1 MIFPDN
7 IVDFLIDDKPEDVF
21 RCVNEVAYS
30 DLDNLDKY
38 SIHNQIVSFVN
49 NRQFVEKLNKLNDVN
64 IMKLITHLD
73 DNIVILLA
81 NYLNEYTCNSIV
93 SSNIISKYSDNIYTS
108 NMFCIML
115 FKASCNI
122 DFCLYKQYDFL
133 KSYVNITTIIKK
145 LKTIYKILLTEKTII
160 KLFHKNIFEKYQ
172 DIITKIDSIYKNNRN
187 ELTLSRLK
195 ILIDNISSIYRKN
208 VRYYREQHLFNS
220 VILHTNLDLFHVNIE
235 SVNKKQKHIVTKFAD
250 LYI

>member
-7 IVDFLIDDKPEDVF
+7 IVDFLIDDNHEDVF
-21 RCVNEVAYS
+21 RCVNEVAS
-30 DLDNLDKY
+30 CHLDDLDKY

-49 NRQFVEKLNKLNDVN
+49 NKQFVEKLNKLNNAD
-64 IMKLITHLD
+64 IMKLITHMD
-73 DNIVILLA
+73 DNIVILLV
-81 NYLNEYTCNSIV
+81 NYMDEYTCNSIV
-93 SSNIISKYSDNIYTS
+93 SSNIISKYSENIYTS

-133 KSYVNITTIIKK
+133 KSYVNITTIIGN
-145 LKTIYKILLTEKTII
+145 LKTIYKILLTENTIM
-160 KLFHKNIFEKYQ
+160 KLFHKNIFVGYQ
-172 DIITKIDSIYKNNRN
+172 DIITKIDNIYRKNRN

-195 ILIDNISSIYRKN
+195 TLIDNLLGIYRKN
-208 VRYYREQHLFNS
+208 VRYYKEQYLFN
-220 VILHTNLDLFHVNIE
+220 TNLDLIEINIE
-235 SVNKKQKHIVTKFAD
+235 NVQKKHKTNNIVTNFSD